1 MSNAFVPVNR
11 DMPYLLPPSIQDW
24 LPDNHLARFVVDIV
38 QQLDLRALTRVYAG
52 RGSKAYH
59 PGMLLS
65 LLFYGYATGVFS
77 SRKLERATYDSVA
90 FRYICANTHPD
101 HDRIATFRKRF
112 LPELKGLFVQ
122 ILQLAHEMKML
133 SLGTISLD
141 GTKMKAHA
149 SKHSALSWAHARK
162 LERQL
167 RSEVEALLQRAQQAD
182 RDEEADGL
190 DIPAE
195 LARREARLEAIAKAK
210 AEIERRAAERY
221 AREKQIYDQK
231 LAARAEKQH
240 KTGKK
245 PRGRNPKPPAEGPK
259 NQDQVNLT
267 DDESRIMPT
276 SGGGFD
282 QGYNAQAAVDL
293 HTKLIVATHVTQ
305 QPNDKKQL
313 APALENLAELPT
325 ELGTVDT
332 LLADSGYFSEDNVQ
346 RCEAQGI
353 TPYIA
358 TGREAHNLPLE
369 ERQRR
374 PPPLPPDADA
384 VTRMQHRL
392 QTPEGR
398 KTYGQRKY
406 TSEPPFGVIKAVM
419 GCRQFLLRGLEAASG
434 EWNLVCLAW
443 NLKRLH
449 VLAA

>member
-1 MSNAFVPVNR
+1 
-11 DMPYLLPPSIQDW
+11 
-24 LPDNHLARFVVDIV
+24 
-38 QQLDLRALTRVYAG
+38 
-52 RGSKAYH
+52 
-59 PGMLLS
+59 
-65 LLFYGYATGVFS
+65 
-77 SRKLERATYDSVA
+77 
-90 FRYICANTHPD
+90 
-101 HDRIATFRKRF
+101 
-112 LPELKGLFVQ
+112 
-122 ILQLAHEMKML
+122 
-133 SLGTISLD
+133 
-141 GTKMKAHA
+141 
-149 SKHSALSWAHARK
+149 
-162 LERQL
+162 
-167 RSEVEALLQRAQQAD
+167 LLQKAQQAD

-190 DIPAE
+190 DIPEE

-210 AEIERRAAERY
+210 AKIERRAAERY

-231 LAARAEKQH
+231 WVARADKQH

-245 PRGRNPKPPAEGPK
+245 PRGRNPKPPMEGPK
-259 NQDQVNLT
+259 NRDQVNLT

-293 HTKLIVATHVTQ
+293 NTKLIVVTHVTQ
-305 QPNDKKQL
+305 QPNDKQQL
-313 APALENLAELPT
+313 APALENLAALPN

-346 RCEAQGI
+346 RCQAQGI

-358 TGREAHNLPLE
+358 TGREAHHLPLE
-369 ERQRR
+369 ERYRR
-374 PPPLPPDADA
+374 PPPLAPDADA
-384 VTRMQHRL
+384 VARMQHRL

-434 EWNLVCLAW
+434 EWDLVCLAW

-449 VLAA
+449 VLAT